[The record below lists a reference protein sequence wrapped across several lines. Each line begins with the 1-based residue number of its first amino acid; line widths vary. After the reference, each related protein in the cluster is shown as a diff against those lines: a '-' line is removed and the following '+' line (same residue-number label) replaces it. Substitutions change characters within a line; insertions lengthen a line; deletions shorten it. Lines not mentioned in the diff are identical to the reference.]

1 MLLAASNKMSA
12 KTHSVVLNFNKYG
25 HNGRIVIKQYENYL
39 SVMPRNPLDKD
50 ELKAKVHKLK
60 HEIDNEPETFWQGDK
75 DLANKYLNRVLDIID
90 EYRY

>member
-1 MLLAASNKMSA
+1 
-12 KTHSVVLNFNKYG
+12 
-25 HNGRIVIKQYENYL
+25 
-39 SVMPRNPLDKD
+39 MPRNPLDKE
-50 ELKAKVHKLK
+50 ELKAYQGCKNKLK

>member
-1 MLLAASNKMSA
+1 
-12 KTHSVVLNFNKYG
+12 
-25 HNGRIVIKQYENYL
+25 
-39 SVMPRNPLDKD
+39 MPRNPLDKD
-50 ELKAKVHKLK
+50 ELKTRVHKLK